1 MWNNN
6 CVDQKSQIF
15 IKETTMQTHTS
26 HRRAFTLIELLVV
39 IAIIAILAAILFP
52 VFARARENAR
62 RASCQSNLKQ
72 IGLGAFM
79 YVQDYDEKF
88 PLNRTDVDGV
98 TGFQATTTNAGQP
111 GYDQGWAELLQ
122 PYLKSTQLFQCPSE
136 SNGPASSTSNSTGY
150 SDYVANF
157 YDINAYTGY
166 VGMVAPAQTVLITD
180 WESTHSELSFMY
192 NVLWSGTITADN
204 GQTDKFHRHLGGNNF
219 LFSDGHVKWL
229 KPDAVRLRAGTT
241 AYTCGPGGTASPTTW
256 TYTLC
261 PY

>member
-1 MWNNN
+1 MQ
-6 CVDQKSQIF
+6 QK
-15 IKETTMQTHTS
+15 
-26 HRRAFTLIELLVV
+26 HRVNRAFTLIELLVV

-88 PLNRTDVDGV
+88 PLNYANDDGV
-98 TGFQATTTNAGQP
+98 LPTAFNPTTTNAGDP
-111 GYDQGWAELLQ
+111 DKDKGWAELLQ
-122 PYLKSTQLFQCPSE
+122 PYLKSTQIFQCPSE
-136 SNGPASSTSNSTGY
+136 TNGPASSTSNSTGY
-150 SDYVANF
+150 SDYVGNF

-166 VGMVAPAQTVLITD
+166 VGMVSPAQTGLVTD
-180 WESTHSELSFMY
+180 WYSTTSEASLMY
-192 NVLWSGTITADN
+192 NYLWSNAITADT
-204 GQTDKFHRHLGGNNF
+204 GQSDQFHRHLGGNNF
-219 LFSDGHVKWL
+219 LFADGHVKWL
-229 KPDAVRLRAGTT
+229 KPDAVRSRGGTP

-256 TYTLC
+256 AYTFC